1 MPMQFTL
8 RRRRGVSPLVAE
20 LVLIA
25 VLLVATVIF
34 ASFTFGLFAFYFS
47 PAEVSVEGASCFA
60 GGNSTTCQLT
70 LTNVGT
76 SNVWTTG
83 SCTLSAGNDSSGSV
97 VGGGDVPAGGSLLV
111 QCVAHGVDLNP
122 GAQVAG
128 VLPLTNGGTAF
139 FTGTVQ

>member
-1 MPMQFTL
+1 MQGIL
-8 RRRRGVSPLVAE
+8 HRRRGVSALVAE
-20 LVLIA
+20 IVLIA
-25 VLLVATVIF
+25 VLLIATVIF
-34 ASFTFGLFAFYFS
+34 ASFTFGLFSFYLS

-70 LTNVGT
+70 LTNVG
-76 SNVWTTG
+76 SSDVWTTG

-97 VGGGDVPAGGSLLV
+97 VGGGDVPAGGSLSV
-111 QCVAHGVDLNP
+111 QCVAHGINLNH

-128 VLPLTNGGTAF
+128 TLPLTNGGTAF